1 MRKNC
6 SKDVSRE
13 HRIEILF
20 VFGVFLFY
28 FLWSCTQRY
37 NFSADESM
45 RYQIAQFI
53 YEHGSLPRGDDPLIR
68 NEDWG
73 TSYAFNPILSYM
85 ASAVL
90 MKGMSLFTTN
100 EWMLLLSA
108 RFVNVLLGALM
119 AWVVLKAAKLLFPRR
134 YAWMFTALVVFLP
147 GNVILYSYVNCDAL
161 AMCSTAIIFYSWVKA
176 YKEGWNWTT
185 CAVSAIGMGLC
196 FLSYY
201 NAYGFILTTFF
212 FFVGTML
219 TDQEKAPKERWKE
232 MIQKGLFILVIVCVI
247 ALWWFIRNAILYHG
261 DFLGRET
268 SSACAELYARA
279 KYKPSNSKTFQKKGD
294 SMLCMIFYRPVY
306 LEHDW
311 LVTVLYSFVG
321 AFGYNRIYLSKM
333 IIVPY
338 LCCLGIGLILMRNC
352 CQRDFFFWNADGTQ
366 TAIAGKTKRKWSK
379 TGWFT
384 WANVFALLI
393 PNYLNAYYSYSSDF
407 QPQGRYSMPMLIPLM
422 LSLIHI

>member
-108 RFVNVLLGALM
+108 G
-119 AWVVLKAAKLLFPRR
+119 
-134 YAWMFTALVVFLP
+134 
-147 GNVILYSYVNCDAL
+147 
-161 AMCSTAIIFYSWVKA
+161 
-176 YKEGWNWTT
+176 
-185 CAVSAIGMGLC
+185 
-196 FLSYY
+196 
-201 NAYGFILTTFF
+201 
-212 FFVGTML
+212 
-219 TDQEKAPKERWKE
+219 
-232 MIQKGLFILVIVCVI
+232 
-247 ALWWFIRNAILYHG
+247 
-261 DFLGRET
+261 
-268 SSACAELYARA
+268 AELV
-279 KYKPSNSKTFQKKGD
+279 
-294 SMLCMIFYRPVY
+294 M
-306 LEHDW
+306 
-311 LVTVLYSFVG
+311 
-321 AFGYNRIYLSKM
+321 
-333 IIVPY
+333 VP
-338 LCCLGIGLILMRNC
+338 LLMP
-352 CQRDFFFWNADGTQ
+352 A
-366 TAIAGKTKRKWSK
+366 
-379 TGWFT
+379 
-384 WANVFALLI
+384 
-393 PNYLNAYYSYSSDF
+393 
-407 QPQGRYSMPMLIPLM
+407 MPPR
-422 LSLIHI
+422 